1 MKAFPGCILVLVIV
15 TLAGCS
21 HGVRAQNTGAGMA
34 MPSSTL
40 LVAQLDAKQVTGGS
54 ASAATGT
61 GAFALDPVQHTLVY
75 SLTYQGLQAGGA
87 KSIALANFG
96 KGKNG
101 DVIRVLCGDGQPCP
115 AGASATVSGRWERDD
130 RNTLDNHLIGEFDSG
145 RIYVVVTGGNGEQ
158 EIRGQ
163 LAPNDA
169 MVPIANYV
177 AHLQPVAGTNSKG
190 SGTAVVSETYL
201 PGGKIAVFYSATVAD
216 TFGIPSG
223 AGLAVNQ
230 AASRHPF
237 KKSMALPHLDLLSPR
252 GQSTGGSI
260 KGIYDVPA
268 SGRDALYVKR
278 LMAIGKGEAGFVIT
292 TSHLPGGELYGT
304 LVPVR

>member
-1 MKAFPGCILVLVIV
+1 MKAFPGCFLVLVIV
-15 TLAGCS
+15 TLAGC
-21 HGVRAQNTGAGMA
+21 GYGARAQNTGAGMA

-40 LVAQLDAKQVTGGS
+40 LVAQLDAKQVAGGS
-54 ASAATGT
+54 GSAATGT
-61 GAFALDPVQHTLVY
+61 GAFVLDPVQHTLIY

-87 KSIALANFG
+87 KSVALANFG

-101 DVIRVLCGDGQPCP
+101 EVIRILCGDGQPCP
-115 AGASATVSGRWERDD
+115 ADPSATVSGRWERDD
-130 RNTLDNHLIGEFDSG
+130 RNALDNHLIGEFDSG
-145 RIYVVVTGGNGEQ
+145 RIYIVVTGGNGEQ

-201 PGGKIAVFYSATVAD
+201 PGGKIAVFYSATVAG
-216 TFGIPSG
+216 TFGIPSD

-230 AASRHPF
+230 GSNRRPF
-237 KKSMALPHLDLLSPR
+237 KKNMALPHLELLSSR
-252 GQSTGGSI
+252 GQTTGGSI
-260 KGIYDVPA
+260 KGIYDVTA
-268 SGRDALYVKR
+268 TARDALYVKR
-278 LMAIGKGEAGFVIT
+278 LLAIGKGEAGFVIT
-292 TSHLPGGELYGT
+292 TDRLPGGELYGA